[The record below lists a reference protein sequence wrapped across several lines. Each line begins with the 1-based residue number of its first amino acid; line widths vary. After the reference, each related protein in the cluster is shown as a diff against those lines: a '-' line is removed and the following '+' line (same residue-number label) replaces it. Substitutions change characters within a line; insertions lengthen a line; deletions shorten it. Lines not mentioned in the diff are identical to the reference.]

1 MEYEKPFLMAH
12 IEKVKRCGDSWEIC
26 TRGYMCFLVDV
37 KYGVKPRVGQVVSFY
52 GAGEFRPI
60 RGLKIDTEMVFYRTK
75 DEQEELNR
83 QQALNHDFEM
93 RIEFEEERSELDA
106 QYDALPD
113 VFKRRLD
120 KFRTNN
126 PDFRWKY
133 EGYEMF
139 VCMEAVKIA
148 EALSENA
155 ASIRIFAGLSY
166 AEQMRQV
173 ELSDD
178 HSGNTFG
185 MAVHLAWLYS
195 TDPENVVGL
204 HGALA
209 PLVGSEE
216 YGCVPKE
223 TED

>member
-1 MEYEKPFLMAH
+1 MEYEKPFLMTH

-26 TRGYMCFLVDV
+26 TRGGMCFLFDV

-52 GAGEFRPI
+52 GAGEFRQI
-60 RGLKIDTEMVFYRTK
+60 RGLKIGTEMVFYRTK
-75 DEQEELNR
+75 EQQEEINR
-83 QQALNHDFEM
+83 QQAKDYDNNQM
-93 RIEFEEERSELDA
+93 KEFEEKKGELDT
-106 QYDALPD
+106 QYAALPD

-126 PDFRWKY
+126 PEFRWKY

-139 VCMEAVKIA
+139 VCTEAMKIA

-173 ELSDD
+173 KLADG

-185 MAVHLAWLYS
+185 AAVHLAWLYS
-195 TDPENVVGL
+195 TNPENVVKL

-216 YGCVPKE
+216 YGCVPKG